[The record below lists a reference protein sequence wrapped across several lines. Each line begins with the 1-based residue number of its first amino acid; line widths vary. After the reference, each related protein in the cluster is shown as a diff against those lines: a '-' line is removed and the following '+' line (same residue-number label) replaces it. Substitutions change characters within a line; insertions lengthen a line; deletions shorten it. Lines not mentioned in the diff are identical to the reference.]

1 MTQRPVTAL
10 VAEDHPAYLAR
21 VSAALSALGVAVVA
35 ANDGAQAIELLV
47 SGAPIDLL
55 VTDLDMPRENG
66 WVVIDAWLARGRSA
80 ETVLMVTGEA
90 DSREV
95 QRRCEAGRI
104 RLIHKISL
112 NAQFATAVQQVVA
125 GIRTQA
131 TLSESE

>member
-10 VAEDHPAYLAR
+10 VAEDHSAYLAR
-21 VSAALSALGVAVVA
+21 VSAALSALGIAVVA
-35 ANDGAQAIELLV
+35 ATDGAQAIEVLV
-47 SGAPIDLL
+47 SEAPIDLL

-66 WVVIDAWLARGRSA
+66 WAVIDAWLAGGRSA

-112 NAQFATAVQQVVA
+112 NAQFATAVQQAVQ
-125 GIRTQA
+125 GIRAQLA
-131 TLSESE
+131 TSEGE